1 MQKKLIALAIAG
13 LATAPAFAQT
23 HVTVYGVADVTFEN
37 VRATGATVDEG
48 DTDTSSKPSRQ
59 RVSSNSSL
67 LGFRGTEDLGNGL
80 SAIFQFET
88 GVSADGSGG
97 SGPFSSTRD
106 TFVGL
111 KGGFG
116 TIKLGNNSNPYRR
129 LGAAFDF
136 NPGAT
141 GIPFN
146 GSIMGRLAGVTTGF
160 DNRVPNSLAYDS
172 PKWGGFGV
180 QAIYGANENRS
191 NSNVSPQRN
200 DHLYG
205 IGLNFGTG
213 PLYVGYAY
221 ERRHDPNLTG
231 LNSLIATS
239 GDSAKLTGNRVGVKY
254 QFLGTTTVG
263 LEYDRT
269 KAEGNT
275 SGDLRRDAYGIQLEH
290 LMGANQFI
298 VQYTVGRDH
307 KGSVCSDAA
316 GNNICNETGAKNWS
330 VAWNYNLSKRT
341 MLKTYYA
348 QVRNERDVAYDFYVN
363 GVGGIGDGADPKGFG
378 VGFRHVF

>member
-37 VRATGATVDEG
+37 VRATGATVDTG
-48 DTDTSSKPSRQ
+48 NSTSRQ

-80 SAIFQFET
+80 SAIFQFES

-129 LGAAFDF
+129 LGAAMDF

-146 GSIMGRLAGVTTGF
+146 GSIFGKLAGVTTGF
-160 DNRVPNSLAYDS
+160 DNRVANSVAYDS
-172 PKWGGFGV
+172 PNWGGFGV
-180 QAIYGANENRS
+180 QAIYGANENKS
-191 NSNVSPQRN
+191 NSGVSPQRN

-221 ERRHDPNLTG
+221 ERRHDPAVTFPLLG
-231 LNSLIATS
+231 ATS
-239 GDSAKLTGNRVGVKY
+239 GDNAKLTGNRVGVKY

-263 LEYDRT
+263 LQYDRS

-275 SGDLRRDAYGIQLEH
+275 MGDLRRDAWGLQLEH
-290 LMGANQFI
+290 LMGANQFV
-298 VQYTVGRDH
+298 VQYTQGRDH
-307 KGSVCSDAA
+307 KGNVCSDAA

-363 GVGGIGDGADPKGFG
+363 GVGGIGAGADPKGFG